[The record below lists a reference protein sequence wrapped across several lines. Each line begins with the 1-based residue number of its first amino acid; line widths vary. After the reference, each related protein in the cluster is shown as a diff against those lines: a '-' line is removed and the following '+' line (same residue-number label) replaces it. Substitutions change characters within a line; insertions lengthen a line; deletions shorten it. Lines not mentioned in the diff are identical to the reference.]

1 LGSATAKK
9 ACFLTI
15 CHCPD
20 MNTRWEIPVTNWVG
34 AAYQKNE
41 EEMPA
46 YHETATMQANVL
58 DSGLD

>member
-1 LGSATAKK
+1 
-9 ACFLTI
+9 
-15 CHCPD
+15 
-20 MNTRWEIPVTNWVG
+20 MNTHWEIPVTNWVG

-46 YHETATMQANVL
+46 YHEANTTQANVL